1 MKLFKKKDVVLQTAF
16 LEKIK
21 ELVPD
26 NYSLADELSEV
37 LDISSDSAY
46 RRLRGKTLLSINE
59 VAKLCQKYNISF
71 DLFTQNTENVTFAY
85 KSLETEEDLKIHML
99 SILDSIYKTSKPAN
113 KSVTYAAIDI
123 PLFYHFMFDELGAF
137 KIFYWMKAVN
147 NYSSVQNKK
156 FDLETVNPEILA
168 IGKQIWAAYKNAPCV
183 EIWSDETGNSLV
195 KQIEFYWDSG
205 NFKNKKDALT
215 VCDQAKK
222 QLETIQEQAEVSSKN
237 LTNNRN
243 DDSKFMLYHSD
254 IEIGNNCI
262 FAKRND
268 TKFVFLTFNTFNS
281 LLTAN
286 VKFTKEIEGWL
297 DNLIKKSTLIS
308 GTAQKYRFQFFERAI
323 KKVDLLY
330 DKILNS

>member
-1 MKLFKKKDVVLQTAF
+1 MQTAF

-21 ELVPD
+21 ELIPE

-37 LDISSDSAY
+37 LGMSSDSAY
-46 RRLRGKTLLSINE
+46 RRLRGRTLLTINE
-59 VAKLCQKYNISF
+59 VAKLCQKFNISF

-85 KSLETEEDLKIHML
+85 KSMETEQDLKIHL
-99 SILDSIYKTSKPAN
+99 LGILDAIQKTSKPKN

-147 NYSSVQNKK
+147 SYDSVQGKK
-156 FDLETVNPEILA
+156 FDFDVVDPEILA
-168 IGKQIWAAYKNAPCV
+168 IGKQIWEAYKDIPCV

-195 KQIEFYWDSG
+195 KQIEFYWESG
-205 NFKNKKDALT
+205 NFKNKEDALI
-215 VCDQAKK
+215 VCEQAKK
-222 QLETIQEQAEVSSKN
+222 QLETIKKQAEVSSKN
-237 LTNNRN
+237 LTKNKT
-243 DDSKFMLYHSD
+243 DDSKFLLYHSD

-262 FAKRND
+262 FARREEA
-268 TKFVFLTFNTFNS
+268 KFVFLTFNTFNS

-286 VKFTKEIEGWL
+286 IKFTKEIENWL

-308 GTAQKYRFQFFERAI
+308 GAAQKYRFQFFDRAI